1 MPNYNAILI
10 LEAIA
15 AAPIPDDIKLQAVKD
30 IRRMYE
36 DKEYGERCGINL
48 FALPECVC
56 HFLPTHHY
64 WRESFLGVKFWINM
78 YSIISQ

>member
-15 AAPIPDDIKLQAVKD
+15 AAPIPDDVKLQAVKD

-36 DKEYGERCGINL
+36 DTDYAFDCECPCDDSLYEKSNLQIHHLWER
-48 FALPECVC
+48 
-56 HFLPTHHY
+56 
-64 WRESFLGVKFWINM
+64 SDLGFNFWDKM
-78 YSIISQ
+78 DQIISQ